1 MPPAELRPNP
11 PCLCF
16 LIVTR
21 TPTTIKR
28 AVSFGGRQILFLFLL
43 GCLFFPSALTAQEY
57 SYVHYNTKDGLAGST
72 IYDICQDKDG
82 FIWFATEAGLS
93 RFDGT
98 RFKNFTTADG
108 LPEVEILKLY
118 ADHKGRVWIAPFK
131 STICYYYQG
140 KIYNSTNDSLLR
152 KVKLNAVVTYI
163 SGDKSDNI
171 FLSSVGHESHLLQT
185 REEHN
190 EFIDLKTY
198 GRLFWHAQPNF
209 HDSAGL
215 IITTIDSTFLLVDG
229 HLSFVSG
236 GGPPLPPRTFV
247 TRRTYDNKIT
257 FLYFPSEANSTFF
270 TQNSEK
276 SHHQT
281 VFIATNLGAWMVD
294 TLSADHFEDVFLR
307 DKQVNSVFIDYEK
320 NIWFGTGG
328 DGVYKLVSRNFKTY
342 SFKGSKTSE
351 IFALARNGQALI
363 AGTGFNKMY
372 SITQSAVDSVGFYK
386 AFSGSVNQTASNRL
400 VSIKK
405 TASGDMILGF
415 DLFLYKRNSSG
426 TYVNYAFPIKSID
439 EIDAKTLL
447 VGTGRNVIRVREKDL
462 KILDTIWPYRST
474 AVTYYNEDFYIGT
487 VDGLYVVSKDG
498 GSRYLGKD
506 LPILRYRIAC
516 FARSADGTLW
526 IATYGGGIVGMKGN
540 RVVGHLTTQQGL
552 SGDICRSLFA
562 YQNFLWVGT
571 DKGISKVDIS
581 KGQYPVR
588 RYSISDGLPSN
599 IINAIYVD
607 SSKVYV
613 GSPAGLTS
621 FDEKQVSDYSRC
633 DLRILEISVSGQS
646 KRLQPT
652 YELGYNDN
660 NLRIEFVGIS
670 FKSGGDILYRYRLK
684 GLKDS
689 WDSTR
694 QNQLEYPSLP
704 SGNYQLELLAINKF
718 GVVSNAV
725 IIPFLIATPY
735 WQAWWFKI
743 LVVGFT
749 IALTA
754 TLVAWRF
761 SIVRRREKEKTSL
774 QQKINELE
782 QLALLSQMN
791 PHFIFNCLNSIQAF
805 IINNDL
811 EKTNQYLT
819 EFAHLIRQTMDSAE
833 KGTISIGQEVKYL
846 TRYIELEKMR
856 FGHSFEYRIETDEQI
871 DQVNS
876 CLPSM
881 LLQPYVENSIRH
893 GIRYKR
899 DGQGLL
905 EIKFRQSGDQLL
917 CIVEDNGI
925 GREGARQFRS
935 KMHVEYQSKGM
946 ALAAERVKALNRQ
959 YAESVAIEIIDKVD
973 PEQRSTGTRVV
984 INFPCKMLSKLS

>member
-1 MPPAELRPNP
+1 MPAAELRPNP
-11 PCLCF
+11 FCLCF
-16 LIVTR
+16 LIVNNTS
-21 TPTTIKR
+21 TTIKK
-28 AVSFGGRQILFLFLL
+28 AISFGGRQIQLLFLL
-43 GCLFFPSALTAQEY
+43 VSLCLPPALAAQEY

-82 FIWFATEAGLS
+82 FIWFATESGLS

-108 LPEVEILKLY
+108 LPEVEILRLY
-118 ADHKGRVWIAPFK
+118 ADHQGRVWIAPFK
-131 STICYYYQG
+131 NTICYYYQG
-140 KIYNSTNDSLLR
+140 KIHTPANDSLL
-152 KVKLNAVVTYI
+152 KKIKLKSVITHIA
-163 SGDKSDNI
+163 GDKDDNI
-171 FLSSVGHESHLLQT
+171 FLSSVGHDSYLLLT
-185 REEHN
+185 KKGHED
-190 EFIDLKTY
+190 FIDLRTY
-198 GRLFWHAQPNF
+198 GRLFWYGQANF
-209 HDSAGL
+209 FDREGFIISTTDSAFILANGKL
-215 IITTIDSTFLLVDG
+215 RFWS
-229 HLSFVSG
+229 SG
-236 GGPPLPPRTFV
+236 KLPPKTVVSLHTHEHAVKFIKLPV
-247 TRRTYDNKIT
+247 ESINIYYHFDAEKKQSQS
-257 FLYFPSEANSTFF
+257 YFAL
-270 TQNSEK
+270 
-276 SHHQT
+276 
-281 VFIATNLGAWMVD
+281 TNHGAWMID
-294 TLSADHFEDVFLR
+294 TLHFDRFDEIFLKE
-307 DKQVNSVFIDYEK
+307 KQVNSALIDYEK

-328 DGVYKLVSRNFKTY
+328 EGVYKLVSRNFKTY

-351 IFALARNGQALI
+351 IFSLARHDQALI

-372 SITQSAVDSVGFYK
+372 SISHSGVDSISFYK
-386 AFSGSVNQTASNRL
+386 SFTRSVNQTSSNRL

-405 TASGDMILGF
+405 AASGDLILGF

-447 VGTGRNVIRVREKDL
+447 VGTGRNVIRVMEKDL
-462 KILDTIWPYRST
+462 KILDTLWPYRST
-474 AVTYYNEDFYIGT
+474 AVNYYNGDFYVGT
-487 VDGLYVVSKDG
+487 VDGLYIVSKDRS
-498 GSRYLGKD
+498 SRYPGKD
-506 LPILRYRIAC
+506 LPFLRYRIAC
-516 FARSADGTLW
+516 FAKTADGALW

-540 RVVGHLTTQQGL
+540 RIIGHLTIQQGL
-552 SGDICRSLFA
+552 SSDICRSLFV

-571 DKGISKVDIS
+571 DKGINKVDIS
-581 KGQYPVR
+581 KATYPVH

-613 GSPAGLTS
+613 GSPAGLTT

-633 DLRILEISVSGQS
+633 DLRLQDISVSGHS
-646 KRLQPT
+646 LRLQPA
-652 YELGYNDN
+652 YELDYNDN

-718 GVVSNAV
+718 GVVSNPV
-725 IIPFLIATPY
+725 IIPFLIDTPY

-749 IALTA
+749 IGLTA
-754 TLVAWRF
+754 ALVAWRF
-761 SIVRRREKEKTSL
+761 SIVRRREKEKVSL
-774 QQKINELE
+774 KQKINELE

-833 KGTISIGQEVKYL
+833 KGVIPIGKEIKYL

-856 FGHSFEYRIETDEQI
+856 FGHSFEYRIEMDEQI
-871 DQVNS
+871 DHVNTN
-876 CLPSM
+876 LPSM

-893 GIRYKR
+893 GIRYKG

-905 EIKFRQSGDQLL
+905 EIIFRQSGDQLL

-925 GREGARQFRS
+925 GREGARQYRS
-935 KMHVEYQSKGM
+935 QVHVEYQSKGM
-946 ALAAERVKALNRQ
+946 TLAAERVKALNRQ

-973 PEQRSTGTRVV
+973 PELKPTGTRVV
-984 INFPCKMLSKLS
+984 IYFPIKMLSKLS